1 MEQVQELMQDEGQ
14 YTESNCFLFVIICH
28 AMEDG
33 YLIDRSQKKTFKLN
47 ELTEK
52 ICALSS
58 LKGKAKM
65 ILIEEY
71 GCGRSSYLFDV
82 PLLAMIIHLVV
93 QSTTKTLFTMIF
105 RS

>member
-1 MEQVQELMQDEGQ
+1 MLNDQN
-14 YTESNCFLFVIICH
+14 YKKSNCFLLVIICH

-58 LKGKAKM
+58 LKGKPKM

-71 GCGRSSYLFDV
+71 ASGRSTYFISSGIICLFGC
-82 PLLAMIIHLVV
+82 
-93 QSTTKTLFTMIF
+93 
-105 RS
+105 